1 MQQLF
6 DLDLEPSH
14 IAEEVQ
20 NYFSFHAMRKQQ
32 AVDTLKT
39 NISKEVEQSKRLLE
53 TKGDEFQPVVKK
65 QGDVFKTT
73 NPLLVLF
80 QQHIRRLKD

>member
-1 MQQLF
+1 
-6 DLDLEPSH
+6 
-14 IAEEVQ
+14 
-20 NYFSFHAMRKQQ
+20 MRKQQ
-32 AVDTLKT
+32 AIETIKA
-39 NISKEVEQSKRLLE
+39 NISKEQETYKKLLE
-53 TKGDEFQPVVKK
+53 ARPDDDSINPAVKK